1 MERLLAL
8 GSVVKVQVEEEATAR
23 LMIAGYLPQDED
35 TGQIFDYVTVLYPF
49 GMQQVPAIQM
59 IRQDQILE
67 VEAEGYLDERAAAF
81 TKQLPELI
89 EKIAG
94 EARRMILEAAREEKA
109 VQAKETAWN
118 GKASQA
124 WNGKSA
130 QAKEAALNGKAA
142 QGMEAAQNGKAVQ
155 DVEATRNEEATRSG
169 SRAQTAAGR
178 PKPVDPLK
186 EFG

>member
-94 EARRMILEAAREEKA
+94 EARRVILEAARE
-109 VQAKETAWN
+109 
-118 GKASQA
+118 
-124 WNGKSA
+124 
-130 QAKEAALNGKAA
+130 GKAA
-142 QGMEAAQNGKAVQ
+142 QDEKAAGAGETARNGKAVQ
-155 DVEATRNEEATRSG
+155 DVEAAQNGKAAQDVETARNGNAVQAVEATRNEEAAQSG

-178 PKPVDPLK
+178 PKPVDPLE